1 MPLDPLIQAFLDQ
14 FNAQSSLPLW
24 QLPPAQAREVF
35 VAMMDLV
42 GPKDVPIGKTENIS
56 IPGPAGN
63 IPARIYSPVAAGS
76 DAQPTLVF
84 FHGGGWVI
92 GDLDTHD
99 GLCRLFANEGAL
111 KVIAV
116 DYRRAPEHPF
126 PAAIEDAF
134 AAASWIEANAAKLGV
149 DPNRIAIGGDSAG
162 AGLCAS
168 LAQMAKAAGSP
179 RIGYQLLMFPVTHV
193 GADTP
198 SLHDF
203 AKGYFLETETLE
215 WFYRCYVPNANDRN
229 DPRVSP
235 LLAADVSGLPGAYV
249 MLAGYDPLHDEGLR
263 YANKLRE
270 AGVAVSVTDY
280 PDLIH
285 DFIYMQAILP
295 QAHAAVTAAAKAV
308 AAALGKK

>member
-1 MPLDPLIQAFLDQ
+1 MPLDPLVQAFLDQ
-14 FNAQSSLPLW
+14 LNAQPSPPMW
-24 QLPPAQAREVF
+24 QLTPDQAREMF
-35 VAMMDLV
+35 VAMMNLV

-56 IPGPAGN
+56 IPGPAGD

-92 GDLDTHD
+92 GDLETHD
-99 GLCRLFANEGAL
+99 GLCRMFANEGGL

-116 DYRRAPEHPF
+116 DYRRAPENPF

-134 AAASWIEANAAKLGV
+134 AAVSWIEANAAKLGV
-149 DPNRIAIGGDSAG
+149 DPNSIAVGGDSAG
-162 AGLCAS
+162 GGLSAS
-168 LAQMAKAAGSP
+168 LAQMAKTEGAP
-179 RIGYQLLMFPVTHV
+179 HIGFQLLMFPVTHV
-193 GADTP
+193 GGDTP

-215 WFYRCYVPNANDRN
+215 WFYKCYAPNADDRN
-229 DPRVSP
+229 DPRASP
-235 LLAADVSGLPGAYV
+235 LLAEDVSGLPDAYV

-263 YANKLRE
+263 YAEKLRG
-270 AGVAVSVTDY
+270 AGAAVTVADY
-280 PDLIH
+280 PDLVH
-285 DFIYMQAILP
+285 DFIYMQAVLP
-295 QAHAAVTAAAKAV
+295 QAHAAVSAAAKAV